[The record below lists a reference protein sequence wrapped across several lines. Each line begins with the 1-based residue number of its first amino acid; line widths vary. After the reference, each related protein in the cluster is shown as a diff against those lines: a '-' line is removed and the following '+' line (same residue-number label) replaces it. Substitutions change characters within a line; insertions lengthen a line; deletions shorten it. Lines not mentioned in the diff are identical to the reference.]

1 METVVSSRRGG
12 KKPGSFCFEVG
23 GGGCC
28 TSAPIIF
35 SFGSNLGVR
44 SMATSGR
51 QPFSVDDLLL
61 AAGGSEEEL
70 EKAAMAFFNSSPKSA
85 ASTSPTRSPSPTA
98 GSSNWRPCTPE
109 EQPEQ
114 LVTDCQPPQE
124 WSDPDPPQAGG
135 LRQRQGNKP
144 PMESP
149 RARDARAR
157 QHHLASTAQE
167 DLARMREAT

>member
-1 METVVSSRRGG
+1 MKHVLETDVCRWGIKPGALLLGGEWEVAFAYLPSSR
-12 KKPGSFCFEVG
+12 FW
-23 GGGCC
+23 
-28 TSAPIIF
+28 
-35 SFGSNLGVR
+35 SNLLATN
-44 SMATSGR
+44 MATSGR

-109 EQPEQ
+109 EQP
-114 LVTDCQPPQE
+114 VTDGQPPQE
-124 WSDPDPPQAGG
+124 WSDPDPSQAGG